1 MARGAENQLRLV
13 MVPGVTTEKL
23 HGAKTLA
30 GSSWPRRQLL
40 PSYPM
45 SWGTPQDRLVKG
57 ASFERPHGTYF
68 PKYRDSR
75 VWTVHVDGSTDLG
88 W

>member
-1 MARGAENQLRLV
+1 MCVPCRHPSGALIYIYLWPYMHMQQ
-13 MVPGVTTEKL
+13 
-23 HGAKTLA
+23 
-30 GSSWPRRQLL
+30 SSLFFTKR
-40 PSYPM
+40 
-45 SWGTPQDRLVKG
+45 SWGVSQDMG

>member
-1 MARGAENQLRLV
+1 MRQNREVAPENRRDDIFTV
-13 MVPGVTTEKL
+13 NKEP
-23 HGAKTLA
+23 
-30 GSSWPRRQLL
+30 SS
-40 PSYPM
+40 SNF
-45 SWGTPQDRLVKG
+45 TNV
-57 ASFERPHGTYF
+57 SFERPHGTYF